1 MLEIRREV
9 ERIMQT
15 KIKKVPVT
23 VHFTPQEKKLVKQRV
38 GKKLDRVSPYIRKVT
53 LENLDIVSEDEL

>member
-1 MLEIRREV
+1 
-9 ERIMQT
+9 MQT

>member
-1 MLEIRREV
+1 LLEIRREV